1 MTHTYTYMKIKKP
14 REINVQTLFHY
25 WANNAPNLALT
36 IGLVAEIPQIVEML
50 KKKKNPC
57 EVVYFTCKLLPRKLT
72 SSNYYLE
79 CVYL

>member
-1 MTHTYTYMKIKKP
+1 M
-14 REINVQTLFHY
+14 QSLFHY
-25 WANNAPNLALT
+25 WADNAPSLALT
-36 IGLVAEIPQIVEML
+36 IGFVAEIPQIVEML
-50 KKKKNPC
+50 KKKNFKTNPC